1 MAEKKMSNYAIC
13 LRSKNGD
20 HSSEFT
26 AHFDKRGI
34 LALEVEVGDNDG
46 VSLFIGNKDGS
57 VNLTL
62 TIPNADFLQL
72 ADRYVSAL
80 QSGDDDELAGEGAL
94 VVNPAVG
101 KSLARLKTIVNRS

>member
-1 MAEKKMSNYAIC
+1 MVEEKLSNYDIC

-26 AHFDKRGI
+26 AHFNKRGI
-34 LALEVEVGDNDG
+34 LVLEVGDNDG
-46 VSLFIGNKDGS
+46 VSLFIGNRDGS

-72 ADRYVSAL
+72 VDRYVSAL
-80 QSGDDDELAGEGAL
+80 QSGDDDELAGEGTL